1 LVNTP
6 MNNSSNFLVLGH
18 RGFLGKQL
26 VSHFQN
32 RGLELRTIDS
42 YLTLSNSELILERA
56 IDENTIVVNC
66 IAKGVT
72 QKSDSYVDNLDVNA
86 NLLKSILNIFIQT
99 KGQKFIHFASN
110 YELDGRFFI
119 PDSRRNYV
127 DSKKLGSAICNEFIK
142 LDPRVN
148 LIYLPTLIAETLPR
162 GRFVADFMD
171 ARKRSIEFEINYPN
185 SALEILTVGRLIS
198 YFEHQYTF
206 HPGGGQIG
214 FAPIEMRIRVFQL
227 ASLMNQILHDLGVA
241 KVSIRYPHSFHAV
254 DSKSDI
260 ENFDPV
266 FFETVKT
273 YLLTMMEETL

>member
-1 LVNTP
+1 MVKTP

-32 RGLELRTIDS
+32 RGLELRTIDN
-42 YLTLSNSELILERA
+42 YLTLSNSELILEKA

-99 KGQKFIHFASN
+99 KGQIFIHFASN

-148 LIYLPTLIAETLPR
+148 LIYLPTLIAETLPQ

-171 ARKRSIEFEINYPN
+171 AQKRSIEFEINYPN
-185 SALEILTVGRLIS
+185 SALEILTVSRLIN

-206 HPGGGQIG
+206 HAGGQIG
-214 FAPIEMRIRVFQL
+214 FAPIEMRIRVFQF

-241 KVSIRYPHSFHAV
+241 KVSIKYPDSFHAV
-254 DSKSDI
+254 DSQSDI

-273 YLLTMMEETL
+273 YLLKMMEETL

>member
-1 LVNTP
+1 

-32 RGLELRTIDS
+32 RGLELRTIDN

-86 NLLKSILNIFIQT
+86 NLLKSILNMFIQT

-148 LIYLPTLIAETLPR
+148 LIYLPTLIAEGLPR

-171 ARKRSIEFEINYPN
+171 AQKRAIEFEINYPN
-185 SALEILTVGRLIS
+185 SALEILTVSRLIN

-206 HPGGGQIG
+206 HPGGQVG

-241 KVSIRYPHSFHAV
+241 KVSIKYPDSFHAV
-254 DSKSDI
+254 DSQSDI

-266 FFETVKT
+266 FFETIKT
-273 YLLTMMEETL
+273 YLLKMMEETL

>member
-1 LVNTP
+1 MVKTP

-32 RGLELRTIDS
+32 RGLELRTIDN
-42 YLTLSNSELILERA
+42 YLTLSNSELILEKA

-99 KGQKFIHFASN
+99 KGQIFIHFASN

-148 LIYLPTLIAETLPR
+148 LIYLPTLIAETLPQ

-171 ARKRSIEFEINYPN
+171 AQKRSIEFEINYPN
-185 SALEILTVGRLIS
+185 SALEILTVSRLIN

-206 HPGGGQIG
+206 PTEGQIG
-214 FAPIEMRIRVFQL
+214 FAPIEMRIRVFQF

-241 KVSIRYPHSFHAV
+241 KVSIKYPDSFHAV
-254 DSKSDI
+254 DSKLET
-260 ENFDPV
+260 ENFDPL
-266 FFETVKT
+266 FFETMKA

>member
-1 LVNTP
+1 

-32 RGLELRTIDS
+32 RGLELRTIDN
-42 YLTLSNSELILERA
+42 YLTLSNSELTLEKA
-56 IDENTIVVNC
+56 IDENTVVVNC

-72 QKSDSYVDNLDVNA
+72 QKSDLNVDNLDVNA

-99 KGQKFIHFASN
+99 KGQIFIHFASN

-162 GRFVADFMD
+162 GRFLADFMD
-171 ARKRSIEFEINYPN
+171 AQKRSIEFEINYPN
-185 SALEILTVGRLIS
+185 SALEILTVSRLIN

-206 HPGGGQIG
+206 HAGGQIG

-227 ASLMNQILHDLGVA
+227 ASLMNQILHELGLA
-241 KVSIRYPHSFHAV
+241 RVSIRYPHSFHAV
-254 DSKSDI
+254 ESKLDI
-260 ENFDPV
+260 GNFDPV

-273 YLLTMMEETL
+273 YLLKMMEETL